1 MNWLISCPYSPYK
14 NIIANHLT
22 TLSQILHL
30 HSSSCYGKFIIPS
43 DLNVAMA
50 GRKIRIIILQSN

>member
-22 TLSQILHL
+22 ALSEILHL
-30 HSSSCYGKFIIPS
+30 HLSSRYGKFIIPS
-43 DLNVAMA
+43 DLNIAMA